1 METSTIRS
9 WPSQSRNTSN
19 LSFRPDLNIYNK
31 TRGLYFL
38 FSRLEIWPGYVIA
51 VDDYEGGLHLQC
63 DVSHRVLRSE
73 TVLDVLNTL
82 TRDAKQRGTQAE
94 IYSEVEKAL
103 LGKYLKTILGTI

>member
-1 METSTIRS
+1 M
-9 WPSQSRNTSN
+9 N
-19 LSFRPDLNIYNK
+19 LVFKVVQHFGSKDSLYIFNILFRKIMNVF
-31 TRGLYFL
+31 FL

-51 VDDYEGGLHLQC
+51 VDDYKGGLHLQC